1 MSVHYPEVSEKEYVE
16 HYHVQDHAQGRKIL
30 RFLMWVSFPLL
41 YLDFALQGIHQVT
54 GLMEPRVLGLIVLR
68 LAVCG
73 YAWWILR
80 VTGRRSDRLA
90 FELHLY
96 RWSIVVLATQLI
108 SNFLSP
114 ASYLG
119 HFIIDAW
126 LCLIIAIVLP
136 LRPALLR
143 QLVFAYFFASLAL
156 VLSKQFP
163 SVFYQF
169 TVVVMLILSTYSGQS
184 IHRFLRHYR
193 LKLLSAESE
202 LQRKETT
209 DPLTGIA
216 NRREFMRVT
225 ENELQRHLRLGK
237 PLSLVVLDLDHLQE
251 LNLHYGA
258 DVGDMVLVEVSKR
271 MKRATRGYDCLA
283 RYGTEE
289 FCVLLPEAGDEV
301 AEKIAAR
308 TRSTV
313 QAMPVAAA
321 GRELKIS
328 ASVGVATLRQ
338 GDTVETML
346 RRAEEALMH
355 AKEGELGEHN
365 EDAADALDA
374 THPPQA
380 FA

>member
-80 VTGRRSDRLA
+80 VTGRRSDRLT

-114 ASYLG
+114 SSYLG

-184 IHRFLRHYR
+184 INRFLRHYR

-338 GDTVETML
+338 GDTVEAML

-355 AKEGELGEHN
+355 AKEGEHGEHS

>member
-1 MSVHYPEVSEKEYVE
+1 MSVHYPEVTEKEYVE

-73 YAWWILR
+73 YAWWMLR

-126 LCLIIAIVLP
+126 LCLIITIVLP

-169 TVVVMLILSTYSGQS
+169 TVIVMLILSTYSGQS

-338 GDTVETML
+338 GDTVEAML

-355 AKEGELGEHN
+355 AKEGEHSEHVV
-365 EDAADALDA
+365 DAPDA

>member
-114 ASYLG
+114 SSYLG

-184 IHRFLRHYR
+184 INRFLRHYR

-338 GDTVETML
+338 GDTVEAML

-355 AKEGELGEHN
+355 AKEGEHGEHS

-374 THPPQA
+374 PHPPQA

>member
-184 IHRFLRHYR
+184 INRFLRHYR

-355 AKEGELGEHN
+355 AKEGENGEQN

>member
-1 MSVHYPEVSEKEYVE
+1 MSVHYPEVSDKEYQD
-16 HYHVQDHAQGRKIL
+16 HYHVQDHALGRKVL

-54 GLMEPRVLGLIVLR
+54 GLIEPRVLGLIVLR
-68 LAVCG
+68 LAVCA

-80 VTGRRSDRLA
+80 VTGRRSDRPT
-90 FELHLY
+90 FESHLY
-96 RWSIVVLATQLI
+96 RWAILVLVTQLI
-108 SNFLSP
+108 SDVLSP
-114 ASYLG
+114 STYLG

-126 LCLIIAIVLP
+126 LCLIATIVLP

-156 VLSKQFP
+156 VFAKQFP

-169 TVVVMLILSTYSGQS
+169 TVIVMLILSTYSGQS

-216 NRREFMRVT
+216 NRREFMRVS

-251 LNLHYGA
+251 INLHYGA
-258 DVGDMVLVEVSKR
+258 NVGDMVLVEVSKR

-301 AEKIAAR
+301 GEKIAAR

-313 QAMPVAAA
+313 QSMPVAVG
-321 GRELKIS
+321 GRELKIN
-328 ASVGVATLRQ
+328 ASVGFATLRE
-338 GDTVETML
+338 GDTVESML
-346 RRAEEALMH
+346 RRAEEALMQ
-355 AKEGELGEHN
+355 AKEGEHPDE
-365 EDAADALDA
+365 ADALDA